1 MIVMWPVRRT
11 SERFLTNLEKLR
23 EQSSGVLIFTMTKS
37 ICETANATQ
46 LSLNETNPVNAA
58 GSDDK
63 FALSSR
69 FNSHP
74 ETSDKKFLR

>member
-1 MIVMWPVRRT
+1 MWPVRRT
-11 SERFLTNLEKLR
+11 SQRFLTNLEKLR
-23 EQSSGVLIFTMTKS
+23 EQSDRVLIFTTTKS

-46 LSLNETNPVNAA
+46 RSLNEAKPVNAA
-58 GSDDK
+58 SSGGK